1 MACSWLEAEV
11 DAALEVPAAD
21 EGISLEALISTAG
34 NTSADIAVLGEG
46 VSVGHGKWPL
56 DKCAS
61 CPTRCFHANSTKQLP
76 ISTANHYM

>member
-34 NTSADIAVLGEG
+34 NVSADINVLGEG

-61 CPTRCFHANSTKQLP
+61 VSQNCQC
-76 ISTANHYM
+76 